1 MAKSTE
7 SPLWIVHAIV
17 VLICCAALLTFML
30 RSSGRQIRL
39 PARFRDNE
47 EPGTPKRVRVGSGR
61 SQTPEQG
68 SSKSPRKNNPSQRHR
83 IQSEDDDDSDPP
95 VHLASRSP
103 IPAPPRGPQKAPA
116 PPLFQHSFTCKVCKR
131 NFGSSGAHTT
141 HERVCKRGQLP
152 QEQMYEDAFYDGG
165 DEEEPEDYSHLTEDH
180 APMLVNIPNP
190 SEEESVTFEPV
201 TPVTPGD
208 GGRFHCHATGKSFP
222 QIIFNLREEFPTSKG
237 TRALTLLEG
246 KKIINEMKW
255 LHGSVSTPNDA
266 ARRDGRCFRKS
277 AGRLQR

>member
-1 MAKSTE
+1 
-7 SPLWIVHAIV
+7 
-17 VLICCAALLTFML
+17 
-30 RSSGRQIRL
+30 
-39 PARFRDNE
+39 
-47 EPGTPKRVRVGSGR
+47 
-61 SQTPEQG
+61 
-68 SSKSPRKNNPSQRHR
+68 
-83 IQSEDDDDSDPP
+83 
-95 VHLASRSP
+95 
-103 IPAPPRGPQKAPA
+103 
-116 PPLFQHSFTCKVCKR
+116 
-131 NFGSSGAHTT
+131 
-141 HERVCKRGQLP
+141 
-152 QEQMYEDAFYDGG
+152 MYEDAFYDGG

-246 KKIINEMKW
+246 KKIINKMKW

-266 ARRDGRCFRKS
+266 ARRDAAVSGNPLAGFNNERLANPLYPFETEEDRWLADYFFRHGLSQGALKELIAKMKAGFNWEGVGYKDYKGMKKIIRKVPLQVRLLSSPPPPKKIGDKRLPFRSPGRRS
-277 AGRLQR
+277 L